1 MDARLKL
8 ESTETFTN
16 MAKESPIFAERFTVA
31 DSPDEYY
38 IVVAFLDLFKFL
50 FRLNK
55 RDIIDNEIWS
65 R

>member
-1 MDARLKL
+1 
-8 ESTETFTN
+8 
-16 MAKESPIFAERFTVA
+16 MAKESPIFAARFTVV

-38 IVVAFLDLFKFL
+38 IVVAFLDLFEFL

-55 RDIIDNEIWS
+55 RDMVDGNLVSLERSLAI